1 MSSGP
6 GARNTSVFT
15 PYTAYSMNGTAE
27 GKLIY
32 INKGTKEDFEE
43 LEKHNISVN
52 GSILIGRNG
61 LTFYPTVSDLNFQ
74 ETDKNM
80 SDMNVH
86 QIVIL

>member
-1 MSSGP
+1 
-6 GARNTSVFT
+6 
-15 PYTAYSMNGTAE
+15 MNGTAE
-27 GKLIY
+27 GKLVY

-74 ETDKNM
+74 ETGKNM

>member
-6 GARNTSVFT
+6 GARNTSLFA
-15 PYTAYSMNGTAE
+15 PYTAYSMNGTVE
-27 GKLIY
+27 GKLVY
-32 INKGTKEDFEE
+32 INRGTEKDFEE

-61 LTFYPTVSDLNFQ
+61 LSFYPTVSDLTFQ

-80 SDMNVH
+80 SDM
-86 QIVIL
+86 

>member
-27 GKLIY
+27 GKLVY

>member
-1 MSSGP
+1 
-6 GARNTSVFT
+6 
-15 PYTAYSMNGTAE
+15 MNGTAE

-74 ETDKNM
+74 ETGKNM